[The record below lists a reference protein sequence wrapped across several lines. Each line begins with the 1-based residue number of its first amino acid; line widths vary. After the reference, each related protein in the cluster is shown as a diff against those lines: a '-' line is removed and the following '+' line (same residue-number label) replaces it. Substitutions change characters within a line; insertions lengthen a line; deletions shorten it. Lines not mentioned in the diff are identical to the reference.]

1 MNNIDVLVIGRSC
14 LDYIA
19 VVNQFPAENQ
29 KLPLEFRLTEGG
41 GQGGTS
47 SCCISRLG
55 GKVAYVGKLG
65 DDDEGRICLKRL
77 ADFGVTT
84 EFVEIVSGGKTPVA
98 YVFITAGSGARSII
112 YERNTLPK
120 IKIDATLKKLVAQTG
135 VALLDPEVTYLG
147 GQLKNVAGS
156 SVNVIYDSER
166 WREGIEDIMS
176 TADYFIPSSE
186 FLEADELQF
195 HDMPFNQ
202 RIIKLNN
209 IVAGNLIVTH
219 GEKGAYYIADD
230 TLYHVPVPEVNAVDT
245 VGAGDNFHAAF
256 ALALSKGFDLHQM
269 VKFSVAVASLS
280 CREYGGRNGVPGW
293 EQALAVAETLKK
305 KALHELSSFRS
316 QPVESLPSSAS
327 ESNDKVVRLE

>member
-19 VVNQFPAENQ
+19 VVNRFPTENQ

-55 GKVAYVGKLG
+55 GRVAYVGKLG
-65 DDDEGRICLKRL
+65 DDEEGRFCLNRL
-77 ADFGVTT
+77 TDFGVAT

-98 YVFITAGSGARSII
+98 YVYITAHSGARSII
-112 YERNTLPK
+112 YERNRLPK
-120 IKIDATLKKLVAQTG
+120 IKMDATLKKLITQTG

-147 GQLKNVAGS
+147 GHLKRVAGGN
-156 SVNVIYDSER
+156 VNVIYDSER
-166 WREGIEDIMS
+166 WREGIEDIMN

-186 FLEADELQF
+186 FLEAAELRF
-195 HDMPFNQ
+195 HDMSFDQ
-202 RIIKLNN
+202 RMIKLNN
-209 IVAGNLIVTH
+209 MVTGNLIVTH
-219 GEKGAYYIADD
+219 GEKGAYYIAGD
-230 TLYHVPVPEVNAVDT
+230 TLYHVAAPEVNAVDT

-256 ALALSKGFDLHQM
+256 ALALAKGFDLHQM

-280 CREYGGRNGVPGW
+280 CREYGGRNGVPDW
-293 EQALAVAETLKK
+293 EQALVVAETLK
-305 KALHELSSFRS
+305 ERS
-316 QPVESLPSSAS
+316 IESI
-327 ESNDKVVRLE
+327 

>member
-19 VVNQFPAENQ
+19 VVNQFPGENQ

-47 SCCISRLG
+47 SCCIARLG
-55 GKVAYVGKLG
+55 GRVAYVGKLG
-65 DDDEGRICLKRL
+65 DDDEGRFCLKRL
-77 ADFGVTT
+77 EDFGVTM

-98 YVFITAGSGARSII
+98 YVFITADSGARSII

-120 IKIDATLKKLVAQTG
+120 IKMDATLKKLITQTG

-156 SVNVIYDSER
+156 KIKVIYDSER
-166 WREGIEDIMS
+166 WRPGIEDIIN

-186 FLEADELQF
+186 FLATDELQF
-195 HDMPFNQ
+195 HDMSFNQ
-202 RIIKLNN
+202 RILKLNN
-209 IVAGNLIVTH
+209 MVTGQLIVTR
-219 GEKGAYYIADD
+219 GEKGAYYMAGD
-230 TLYHVPVPEVNAVDT
+230 TLYHVAAPEVNTVDT

-256 ALALSKGFDLHQM
+256 ALALAKGFDLHQS

-280 CREYGGRNGVPGW
+280 CREYGGRKGVPDW

-305 KALHELSSFRS
+305 RALHRFS
-316 QPVESLPSSAS
+316 P
-327 ESNDKVVRLE
+327 